1 MTAVATRV
9 LAVAS
14 LALILACGGGGG
26 DNPMHPT
33 TQDQF
38 TANVSGATTKS
49 MNGSAGF
56 VVSSGL
62 FSLTLANA
70 SNDGTYIQLS
80 RAGVPGAGT
89 YAVKGSDAKVGDFMA
104 LFAGGG
110 TSNYVGTGGTVTISA
125 SGADRVT
132 GTFNFTAAG
141 GSSGTATVTISGSF
155 DAKRIT
161 MP

>member
-1 MTAVATRV
+1 
-9 LAVAS
+9 
-14 LALILACGGGGG
+14 
-26 DNPMHPT
+26 MHPT

-70 SNDGTYIQLS
+70 SNDGTYNQLS

-110 TSNYVGTGGTVTISA
+110 TSNYVGTGGTVT
-125 SGADRVT
+125 
-132 GTFNFTAAG
+132 AAG
-141 GSSGTATVTISGSF
+141 GSSGTGTVTISGSF

-161 MP
+161 SP